1 MSTLPQIKNAIMR
14 DPQNQSFTER
24 GIEPLF
30 AAPTT
35 ARINIV
41 GQAPGTKGWN
51 RLSELRLRYR
61 NDGDR
66 YVFRDE

>member
-1 MSTLPQIKNAIMR
+1 MSTLTQIKNAIMR

-35 ARINIV
+35 ARR
-41 GQAPGTKGWN
+41 APKQNKRAYIGMTKAVI
-51 RLSELRLRYR
+51 
-61 NDGDR
+61 D
-66 YVFRDE
+66 YVNG